1 MVTVIIQNEV
11 KDFAEWKKVFDAD
24 NLDRTKEGVNLIALY
39 TSINNP
45 NDVTM
50 IFEAPSAEVY
60 EKIMSD
66 PGRQE
71 DLKKAGVISAPT
83 AAILNKV

>member
-50 IFEAPSAEVY
+50 IFEATSAEVY

-66 PGRQE
+66 PGRQ
-71 DLKKAGVISAPT
+71 DILKKAGVISAPT